1 MTIRSYKLRINEI
14 VSVSFVRLI
23 GILSVTGVYYSTLFL
38 LNNMGSS
45 SSDSKDDTEWYKCVG
60 GSIAITAGVFC
71 CVCCILPLIIF
82 LIVFFTVLG
91 RSQSM
96 IDSIDAPSYG
106 GYPYYDYG
114 ELSMG
119 MSENPTMTTD

>member
-71 CVCCILPLIIF
+71 CV
-82 LIVFFTVLG
+82 FFIVLG
-91 RSQSM
+91 RSQSI

-106 GYPYYDYG
+106 GYPYYD